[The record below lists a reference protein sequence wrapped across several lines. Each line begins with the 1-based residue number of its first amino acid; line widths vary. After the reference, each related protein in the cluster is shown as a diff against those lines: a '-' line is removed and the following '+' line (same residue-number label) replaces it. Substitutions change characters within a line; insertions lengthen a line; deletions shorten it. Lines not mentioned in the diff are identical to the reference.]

1 VALVRG
7 ALSPRRARAAGP
19 LLDLL
24 ARRLAALA
32 EVARGRPCPLP
43 GGAAER
49 ARWRR
54 FLRPLEGTWH
64 DGDEN
69 LVRGFLDRWGLPGQ
83 DPGVSAARGL
93 VDAAEALARIEPRPE
108 TLWFYLW
115 EMESLLSG
123 RATGPRT
130 PREQWGARTPREQ
143 WGPGPRARIPSVR
156 NRTPWRS

>member
-1 VALVRG
+1 MSLVRD
-7 ALSPRRARAAGP
+7 ALPPRRARAATP

-24 ARRLAALA
+24 ERRLAALG
-32 EVARGRPCPLP
+32 EIARGRRCALP

-54 FLRPLEGTWH
+54 FLRSLEGSWH

-69 LVRGFLDRWGLPGQ
+69 LVRGFLDRWVRPGQ
-83 DPGVSAARGL
+83 DPRAAAARGL
-93 VDAAEALARIEPRPE
+93 VEAADALARVSPRPE

-123 RATGPRT
+123 L
-130 PREQWGARTPREQ
+130 
-143 WGPGPRARIPSVR
+143 GPRARIPSVR
-156 NRTPWRS
+156 NRTPWRA

>member
-1 VALVRG
+1 MALVRG

-24 ARRLAALA
+24 ARRLLALA
-32 EVARGRPCPLP
+32 QVARGRSRPLP
-43 GGAAER
+43 GGPAER

-69 LVRGFLDRWGLPGQ
+69 LVRGFLDRWVRPGQ
-83 DPGVSAARGL
+83 DPRVAAARGL
-93 VDAAEALARIEPRPE
+93 VEAAESLARIAPRPE

-123 RATGPRT
+123 LATGPGT
-130 PREQWGARTPREQ
+130 PREQWGARTPR
-143 WGPGPRARIPSVR
+143 RAMGR
-156 NRTPWRS
+156 RTAC